1 MRRILELFIVFLFL
15 LPVACAKNTSSKMEK
30 EIEKNILQRMVAFEA
45 EKRIKITWGGKLE
58 IVRKESEPHWAGKI
72 VHFRAGFFPA
82 EIETDKGAV
91 RAVEIAFV
99 SAYGEED
106 GKIVSGKCD
115 VVDALFQEDPEYK
128 ARKKELIKEM
138 KTVQPWP
145 RKTV

>member
-1 MRRILELFIVFLFL
+1 
-15 LPVACAKNTSSKMEK
+15 MEK

-45 EKRIKITWGGKLE
+45 EKHIKITWGGKLE
-58 IVRKESEPHWAGKI
+58 IIRKESEPHWTGKI

-82 EIETDKGAV
+82 EIEMDKGV
-91 RAVEIAFV
+91 IKAVEIAFV

-115 VVDALFQEDPEYK
+115 VVDALFPEESEYK
-128 ARKKELIKEM
+128 ERKKELTREM